1 MLGQQLGLE
10 MVEYVLDASTM
21 LLDALC
27 SVCGARRES
36 GEDIVGCVC
45 SHTVAGQLPWLC

>member
-1 MLGQQLGLE
+1 MLGRQLGLE

-21 LLDALC
+21 LLDALFNIRC
-27 SVCGARRES
+27 PRGDSD
-36 GEDIVGCVC
+36 EDVVGCVC